1 LVAGASAGTINCHG
15 GTTTLTA
22 SGSGG
27 TPGYTYST
35 HGITFQAGT
44 AFNNV
49 PAGSYTVTV
58 KDSNGCTDTQAITIS
73 EPTVLVAG
81 ASAGTINCH
90 GGTTTLTASGSG
102 GTPGYTYSTNGI
114 TFQAGTAFNNVPAG
128 SYTVTVKD
136 SNGCT
141 DTQAITI
148 SEPTVLVAGASAGT
162 INCHGGTTTLHA

>member
-1 LVAGASAGTINCHG
+1 LVAGASAAHIKCPD
-15 GTTTLTA
+15 GTTALTA
-22 SGSGG
+22 RGSGG

-35 HGITFQAGT
+35 NGITFQAGT
-44 AFNNV
+44 TFNNV

-58 KDSNGCTDTQAITIS
+58 KDSNGCTDTPAITIS

-114 TFQAGTAFNNVPAG
+114 TFQAG
-128 SYTVTVKD
+128 
-136 SNGCT
+136 
-141 DTQAITI
+141 QAIKNCA
-148 SEPTVLVAGASAGT
+148 AGPYNANAEKGK
-162 INCHGGTTTLHA
+162 GVHA